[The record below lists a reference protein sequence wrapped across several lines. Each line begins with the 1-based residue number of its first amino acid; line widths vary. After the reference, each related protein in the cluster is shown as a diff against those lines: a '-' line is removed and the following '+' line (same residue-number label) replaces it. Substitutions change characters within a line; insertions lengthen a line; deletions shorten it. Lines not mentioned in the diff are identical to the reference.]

1 MAATVSTENLRE
13 YTDGC
18 RQFLDYLRS
27 KADASTGFP
36 NVKLSTNWTETITT
50 SGSDAFKRM
59 RQRSVKMTLHT
70 NDAVTSQN
78 WVIAKVDTEILPTQC
93 YHVEIQWL
101 VCRSSLVDDLITG
114 TMRRAKQLGLEF
126 RQVTENGISN
136 NLDIH
141 PMNCPIFLKIG
152 DPHEQELVEK
162 ALIERFDFCCEALH
176 AIPLKHLNHNE
187 EYAIVSQ
194 EPQPPRS
201 RRVISYYRQYV
212 HRSLACF
219 ARMTQTGM
227 VWISNQK
234 VHDDEIQPIFEEL
247 RQYVESLQVA
257 RSALMGVLD
266 QALAGPSSMPM
277 NAKEEQDRLSRS
289 VFAIENTEPRDVLP
303 NNAHASP
310 MSWSGGEK
318 ENIGSVT
325 NVACNVDQADT
336 KEALAAATETGARNK
351 LKITPVPPTLQHH
364 STSSRSGVPLHLR
377 QPPLALSAPHFPFPG
392 LSSVHPVA
400 CASLACFGALLLMA
414 IAAKDRVPLD
424 SLPSSTSSPTRRHTT
439 ASSARVAPG
448 SLFRRMSAQAMGM
461 EAAALCHRSH
471 WVPKSSRSACSNC
484 KRNFRLWAGKHHC
497 RLCGEIVCGAC
508 STKRILFQKK
518 SVRTCD
524 DCVDVN
530 VQNISEINRRRST
543 PELMRSNT
551 SPGAFGG
558 AGRYSLQSAVS
569 RSSSSRGL
577 GRHSATVAT
586 TTPRGSHRVLK
597 EAAEGSSTTL
607 AVMDYCSLYRLTFSW
622 QSQVTS
628 LVVVV
633 IIISIAGALSLMAQV

>member
-1 MAATVSTENLRE
+1 MAAAVSTESLRE
-13 YTDGC
+13 YTEGC

-36 NVKLSTNWTETITT
+36 SVKLSTNWTEAITT
-50 SGSDAFKRM
+50 SGSDAFKRV
-59 RQRSVKMTLHT
+59 RQGSVKMTLHT

-114 TMRRAKQLGLEF
+114 AMRRAKQLGLEF

-152 DPHEQELVEK
+152 DPYEQELVEK

-194 EPQPPRS
+194 EPRPPYS
-201 RRVISYYRQYV
+201 RRAISNYRQYV

-234 VHDDEIQPIFEEL
+234 VHDDEIQPVFEEL

-266 QALAGPSSMPM
+266 QALAGPSSMPTG
-277 NAKEEQDRLSRS
+277 AKEEHGQLSRS
-289 VFAIENTEPRDVLP
+289 VSAIENTEPRDVLP
-303 NNAHASP
+303 NNAQARR
-310 MSWSGGEK
+310 MSWSDGEK

-325 NVACNVDQADT
+325 NMACNVDQADT
-336 KEALAAATETGARNK
+336 LAAATETGAPSVPVAAE
-351 LKITPVPPTLQHH
+351 TPEEFGEAAASATTEKSP
-364 STSSRSGVPLHLR
+364 SA
-377 QPPLALSAPHFPFPG
+377 PPLALSAPHFPFRG

-400 CASLACFGALLLMA
+400 CASLARFGALLLMA

-448 SLFRRMSAQAMGM
+448 SLFRRMSAQAMDM

-484 KRNFRLWAGKHHC
+484 KRSFSLWAGKHHC

-551 SPGAFGG
+551 SPAAFGD
-558 AGRYSLQSAVS
+558 AGRYSLQTAAP

-577 GRHSATVAT
+577 GRHSATVAA
-586 TTPRGSHRVLK
+586 TTPRGSHLVLK
-597 EAAEGSSTTL
+597 EVAESSSTTL